1 MLAGSQP
8 RAHSNQAQ
16 TVRLGPTGKPECFIK
31 QHKER
36 ADAWPASQT
45 AGLEQLQSACI
56 GTTGIAL
63 MAGLIPNPASFC
75 GAQVAVLWFPSPDN
89 DCDLTIGPV
98 AIESLRPFEVASR
111 TLEHTIPL

>member
-1 MLAGSQP
+1 
-8 RAHSNQAQ
+8 
-16 TVRLGPTGKPECFIK
+16 
-31 QHKER
+31 
-36 ADAWPASQT
+36 
-45 AGLEQLQSACI
+45 
-56 GTTGIAL
+56 